1 MQEGAITPER
11 ELWACALLVER
22 EHGGGAVAFIA
33 ERVATL
39 AAAGDLAGVER
50 WRAIADKLDQLRDGG
65 LPT

>member
-1 MQEGAITPER
+1 MTMTPDR

-22 EHGGGAVAFIA
+22 QRGGRAVAFIA

-50 WRAIADKLDQLRDGG
+50 WRAIAEKLDQLREGG
-65 LPT
+65 APT